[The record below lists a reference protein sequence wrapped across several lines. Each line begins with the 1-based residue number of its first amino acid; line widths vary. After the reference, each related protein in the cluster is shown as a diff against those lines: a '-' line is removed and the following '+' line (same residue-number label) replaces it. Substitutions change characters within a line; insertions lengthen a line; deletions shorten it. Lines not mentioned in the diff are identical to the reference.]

1 MLQKNSYNWASAQQ
15 IQLPVSYKEGS
26 SSRMSLRLDH
36 RKGECH
42 ELLVFVLI
50 KMQLVQKGLDEPQ
63 VHSCLFYSFIFYILK
78 VYVI

>member
-1 MLQKNSYNWASAQQ
+1 
-15 IQLPVSYKEGS
+15 
-26 SSRMSLRLDH
+26 MSLRLDH

-42 ELLVFVLI
+42 ELLVFMLI
-50 KMQLVQKGLDEPQ
+50 KTQLVQKGVDEPQ